1 MRKVKNFFHN
11 LLAFIRPLKNSSA
24 LIMTRSYFF
33 LLAIITFSMVISVPI
48 VLGYQLIRIQVQNAN
63 QYIKSLK
70 KTNIDSAHDWNIW
83 IRNNTFDSDVIFIKA
98 QTNKKKTFYSD
109 GASHVASK
117 NYKHLFFS
125 KKYLLDSKNW
135 HDFNHYKLYYTKTV
149 TQYGNHFTVW
159 INLYKVFNIIK
170 ITLYTLLIII
180 CLVLIFGVWLI
191 WQLSQRLTTPLS
203 YLSSATEKVSLKIK
217 QSNQRMEDRL
227 PEPTSPT
234 EVNEL
239 AVSFNQLLD
248 VISEKEVREKQFV
261 SDASHEL
268 KTPIAAINGHLKLI
282 KRRGREHPEIIEN
295 SFDYIS
301 NETRRMQHLVQNLL
315 DLSHA
320 ERDELNITKINLSE
334 LLVEISK
341 NVPFPQKIKT
351 KFSSNIY
358 IKADLDQIHEI
369 ILAILEN
376 SSKYS
381 PLDCPIILNIE
392 RNSGKTI
399 MRIIDFG
406 KGISAN
412 DKKHIFER
420 FYRADASRSNS
431 IPGSG
436 LGLSIVK
443 ELANRQHIKI
453 NVLDNYPR
461 GTIFELSLPR

>member
-1 MRKVKNFFHN
+1 MRKVKTFFHN
-11 LLAFIRPLKNSSA
+11 LSSFIRPLKNSSA

-33 LLAIITFSMVISVPI
+33 LLAIITFSMVISVPT
-48 VLGYQLIRIQVQNAN
+48 VLGYQLIRIQVQDAN

-98 QTNKKKTFYSD
+98 KTNKQKTFYSD
-109 GASHVASK
+109 GANHVASK

-135 HDFNHYKLYYTKTV
+135 NDFNHYKLYYTKTV
-149 TQYGNHFTVW
+149 TQYGNRFTVW
-159 INLYKVFNIIK
+159 INLYKVFDIIK

-180 CLVLIFGVWLI
+180 CLVLIFGIWLI
-191 WQLSQRLTTPLS
+191 WQLSRRLTTPLS
-203 YLSSATEKVSLKIK
+203 NLSSATEKVSLKIK
-217 QSNQRMEDRL
+217 QSDQRIEDRL
-227 PEPTSPT
+227 PEPASPI

-239 AVSFNQLLD
+239 AISFNQLLD
-248 VISEKEVREKQFV
+248 VISEKELREKQFV

-295 SFDYIS
+295 SFNYIS
-301 NETRRMQHLVQNLL
+301 DETRRMQHLVQNLL

-320 ERDELNITKINLSE
+320 ERDELNITEINLSE

-351 KFSSNIY
+351 KFSNNIY
-358 IKADLDQIHEI
+358 IQADLDQLREI

-381 PLDCPIILNIE
+381 PPSCPIILNLNQ
-392 RNSGKTI
+392 NSKKTVL
-399 MRIIDFG
+399 RIIDFG
-406 KGISAN
+406 TGISAI

-420 FYRADASRSNS
+420 FYRADASHSNN

-436 LGLSIVK
+436 LGLAIVK
-443 ELANRQHIKI
+443 ELANRQNIQIKI
-453 NVLDNYPR
+453 LNNQPK
-461 GTIFELSLPR
+461 GTIFELSLAR